1 MMATVIQRQSQNA
14 SHICLIPK
22 ETIPKLSILL
32 LLFVGWLVSLCCVV
46 CVGFLFWGIFFFFLA
61 LLSFNIIFFLHK
73 PTSFRDFHKNLK
85 GKKNSLWTFTL
96 SASRLYLPNKT

>member
-46 CVGFLFWGIFFFFLA
+46 CVGFLFGGIFFFFGSSVIQYYL
-61 LLSFNIIFFLHK
+61 FL
-73 PTSFRDFHKNLK
+73 TQ
-85 GKKNSLWTFTL
+85 T
-96 SASRLYLPNKT
+96 Y

>member
-32 LLFVGWLVSLCCVV
+32 LLLLVGWLVSLCCVV
-46 CVGFLFWGIFFFFLA
+46 CVGFLFWGVFFFGSSVIQYYVFL
-61 LLSFNIIFFLHK
+61 
-73 PTSFRDFHKNLK
+73 TQ
-85 GKKNSLWTFTL
+85 T
-96 SASRLYLPNKT
+96 Y

>member
-32 LLFVGWLVSLCCVV
+32 LLLVGWLVSLCCVV
-46 CVGFLFWGIFFFFLA
+46 CVGFLFGGIFFFLA

-73 PTSFRDFHKNLK
+73 PTSSRDFHKNLK

>member
-32 LLFVGWLVSLCCVV
+32 LLLLVGWLVSLCCVV
-46 CVGFLFWGIFFFFLA
+46 CVGFLFWGVFFFLA
-61 LLSFNIIFFLHK
+61 LLSFNIMFFLHK
-73 PTSFRDFHKNLK
+73 PTSSRDFHKNLK
-85 GKKNSLWTFTL
+85 GMKNSLRTFTL

>member
-46 CVGFLFWGIFFFFLA
+46 CVGFLFWGIFFFFFGSSVIQYYL
-61 LLSFNIIFFLHK
+61 FL
-73 PTSFRDFHKNLK
+73 TQ
-85 GKKNSLWTFTL
+85 T
-96 SASRLYLPNKT
+96 Y